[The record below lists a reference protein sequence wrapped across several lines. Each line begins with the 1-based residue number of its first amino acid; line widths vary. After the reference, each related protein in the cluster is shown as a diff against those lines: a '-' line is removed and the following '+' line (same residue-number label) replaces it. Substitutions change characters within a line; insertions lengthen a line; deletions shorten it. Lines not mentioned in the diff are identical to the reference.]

1 MEIRFLFFSFFIFF
15 LLSCEEN
22 DSFYFD
28 SVNGSDQNP
37 GSKELP
43 FRSIEK
49 INDIN
54 LKNNSHIYLSNGSL
68 FKGSIKLLNKRNI
81 MITNYNE
88 EEGELLIL
96 FGVGDTQ
103 YFSTE
108 IRKENSNNNYKIY
121 PSSYSSLSIINS
133 ISNMISSSIPNTRWN
148 RIFNMDIFISSYYKK
163 SNILS
168 IR

>member
-88 EEGELLIL
+88 EEYENKPIIDSKGNLAGIL
-96 FGVGDTQ
+96 V
-103 YFSTE
+103 
-108 IRKENSNNNYKIY
+108 ENSSFTN
-121 PSSYSSLSIINS
+121 
-133 ISNMISSSIPNTRWN
+133 ISKRRS
-148 RIFNMDIFISSYYKK
+148 FYY
-163 SNILS
+163 
-168 IR
+168 

>member
-28 SVNGSDQNP
+28 SINGSDQNP

-43 FRSIEK
+43 FRSIKK

-68 FKGSIKLLNKRNI
+68 FKGSINLLNKRNI

-88 EEGELLIL
+88 EEYEDKPIIDSKGNLAGIL
-96 FGVGDTQ
+96 V
-103 YFSTE
+103 
-108 IRKENSNNNYKIY
+108 ENSSFTN
-121 PSSYSSLSIINS
+121 
-133 ISNMISSSIPNTRWN
+133 ISNIQITANGGNESSKPHKLINRDLRAGILYIVSDKNTHKN
-148 RIFNMDIFISSYYKK
+148 F
-163 SNILS
+163 
-168 IR
+168 

>member
-88 EEGELLIL
+88 EEYENKPIIDSKGNLAGIL
-96 FGVGDTQ
+96 V
-103 YFSTE
+103 
-108 IRKENSNNNYKIY
+108 ENS
-121 PSSYSSLSIINS
+121 SF
-133 ISNMISSSIPNTRWN
+133 T
-148 RIFNMDIFISSYYKK
+148 
-163 SNILS
+163 NI
-168 IR
+168 

>member
-88 EEGELLIL
+88 EE
-96 FGVGDTQ
+96 
-103 YFSTE
+103 Y
-108 IRKENSNNNYKIY
+108 ENK
-121 PSSYSSLSIINS
+121 PII
-133 ISNMISSSIPNTRWN
+133 
-148 RIFNMDIFISSYYKK
+148 D
-163 SNILS
+163 
-168 IR
+168 